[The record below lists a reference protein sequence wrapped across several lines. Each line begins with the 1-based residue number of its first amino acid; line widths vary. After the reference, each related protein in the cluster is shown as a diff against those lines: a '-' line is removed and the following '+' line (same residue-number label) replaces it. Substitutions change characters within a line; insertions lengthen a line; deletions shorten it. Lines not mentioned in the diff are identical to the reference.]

1 MISRSS
7 KTIFRMQLIL
17 FAIAEL
23 LVVSYIFSDTDTLY
37 LTLAEDI
44 RLVPEDNLSVNWP
57 PARATELL
65 VPVVS
70 RQTSAERRPRIS
82 RRPRRAKHGPS
93 TDDDMD
99 HRTESYNERDG
110 EDDMRER
117 DTCLGETAG
126 LLSRR
131 GVHDGISIFESA
143 QVRYRAARELL
154 PKASKNNCPSAFFN
168 TVSNCK

>member
-7 KTIFRMQLIL
+7 KTMFPMQLIS

-23 LVVSYIFSDTDTLY
+23 LVVFYIFSDTDTRY

-44 RLVPEDNLSVNWP
+44 KLVPEDNLSANWS

-82 RRPRRAKHGPS
+82 RRPRRARHGPS

-99 HRTESYNERDG
+99 HRTESNNERDG
-110 EDDMRER
+110 QDDMREQ
-117 DTCLGETAG
+117 DTCRGETAG
-126 LLSRR
+126 LLS
-131 GVHDGISIFESA
+131 
-143 QVRYRAARELL
+143 
-154 PKASKNNCPSAFFN
+154 
-168 TVSNCK
+168 